1 YSIVD
6 LTRSFDSND
15 QQYHI
20 RQLGWGRIGDGLLDI
35 MGNTT
40 TMYPESRGAAVVIIV
55 LTAVS
60 FCSAALTH
68 VLFRMSGQRVSCKC
82 ISFKQRWAAILIH
95 ILVVSLLGLVLAC
108 MQIFSLVQSSLVYS
122 RWSTFVKLEYDF
134 QINHVWGD

>member
-1 YSIVD
+1 
-6 LTRSFDSND
+6 
-15 QQYHI
+15 
-20 RQLGWGRIGDGLLDI
+20 
-35 MGNTT
+35 
-40 TMYPESRGAAVVIIV
+40 
-55 LTAVS
+55 
-60 FCSAALTH
+60 

-134 QINHVWGD
+134 QINHVWGYKNASMACQAPVMLEARIFFAIRKYFFNVFSLLFLSW